1 MPTVAQR
8 LESDYLNLT
17 KIRFRI
23 NQEILKMAPGPA
35 TDPVKQ
41 GLREVDRLFSQGEEA
56 LLGVIKGIDKTLGFG
71 GPP

>member
-8 LESDYLNLT
+8 LEREYLNVT
-17 KIRFRI
+17 KLRWRI

-56 LLGVIKGIDKTLGFG
+56 LLVVLKGIDKTLGFG